1 MSGKKRSFCDGF
13 SRRDMLSIGGASLFG
28 TTYSL
33 TSILEGQAKEAV
45 PGNDTSLIVLFLAG
59 GLSTIDT
66 WDMKPNA
73 PKAVS
78 YTHLTLPTKA

>member
-45 PGNDTSLIVLFLAG
+45 P
-59 GLSTIDT
+59 
-66 WDMKPNA
+66 
-73 PKAVS
+73 
-78 YTHLTLPTKA
+78 

>member
-45 PGNDTSLIVLFLAG
+45 PGNDTSLI
-59 GLSTIDT
+59 
-66 WDMKPNA
+66 
-73 PKAVS
+73 
-78 YTHLTLPTKA
+78 